1 MNRRLFVAL
10 DPPEAVRRRVVGAVE
25 ALRRAAGRAS
35 EEVRWGSPE
44 TLHVT
49 LQFLGAVQEERIG
62 ELDAAV
68 RAAAATS
75 RPLQLELRGAGG
87 FPNARRPRVV
97 WLGLGG
103 DLELLAA
110 LALELGEEYGRQQAA
125 GALFDGGGSYSGHL
139 NCFPGEGARSART
152 SRSAARATPRAP
164 RGSVEPSRRRPRGR
178 GSPGV
183 PTNSSSSSPIWNRPA
198 RAMNRCS
205 AHRSGVDGSR
215 PPPGTSHRGR
225 VRTIW
230 APFPASL
237 LHG

>member
-10 DPPEAVRRRVVGAVE
+10 DPPEAVRRRVVAAVE
-25 ALRRAAGRAS
+25 ALRRAAGRAA

-110 LALELGEEYGRQQAA
+110 LALELGRRLTPLGFPPEGRPLSPHLTVGRARDSKGA
-125 GALFDGGGSYSGHL
+125 SGLGGALAEAAQ
-139 NCFPGEGARSART
+139 GEGITWRAGELVLFESHLEPSGARHE
-152 SRSAARATPRAP
+152 PLLRAP
-164 RGSVEPSRRRPRGR
+164 LGG
-178 GSPGV
+178 
-183 PTNSSSSSPIWNRPA
+183 
-198 RAMNRCS
+198 
-205 AHRSGVDGSR
+205 
-215 PPPGTSHRGR
+215 
-225 VRTIW
+225 
-230 APFPASL
+230 
-237 LHG
+237 